1 MTRGSQEAGFTQ
13 PRAHVIVHI
22 CTIMN
27 DFRISCLPLIRPAG
41 GDELS
46 LGGDL
51 GAAVAAA
58 DALGTA
64 NAAALAR
71 RRRRTRRRRRG
82 WGRRHRRVAA
92 QVAPP
97 REAELPRRHS
107 RGVHVVVVAAAA
119 AVAID
124 LYERSG
130 FAFEFKVPSQ
140 RQL

>member
-27 DFRISCLPLIRPAG
+27 DFRTSCLPLIRPAG

-51 GAAVAAA
+51 GAAAA

-92 QVAPP
+92 QVAP

-107 RGVHVVVVAAAA
+107 RGVHVVEVAAAA

-124 LYERSG
+124 LDERSG